1 MKALANYKEMLKYAH
16 ENKFTIGGFNTFN
29 LETARAMVDAAE
41 KMETP
46 IIVQSYHNDLDLP
59 TTWGIAAVVN
69 AFAEKSSQ
77 PVALGLDHGENYEQ
91 AKLCIESGFSG
102 VMIDLSTN
110 DYDTNVREVRRVVEL
125 ARKYDVSV
133 EAELGTICTGDVRP
147 EDMVDGFTDPQMA
160 RQFVLDTGVDCLAV
174 SIGTAHGAYFHECR
188 IDFDRLG
195 ELLEVVPCPI
205 VVHGGSGT
213 PDEDI
218 LKMVKMGI
226 SKLNVGT
233 DFMNAYNKAL
243 LGTMLEK
250 NAGTIE
256 GWGKTFVHPLVGAT
270 AAYKAVYE
278 TALEKLSLL
287 TRYRTD
293 K

>member
-29 LETARAMVDAAE
+29 METARAVVDAAE
-41 KMETP
+41 TMKTP
-46 IIVQSYHNDLDLP
+46 IIVQCYHNDLDLP
-59 TTWGIAAVVN
+59 TTHGIAAVVN
-69 AFAEKSSQ
+69 AFAAKSGQ
-77 PVALGLDHGENYEQ
+77 PVALGLDHGRNFEQ
-91 AKLCIESGFSG
+91 AKLCIDSGFSG
-102 VMIDLSTN
+102 VMIDLSTD
-110 DYDTNVREVRRVVEL
+110 DYDTNVREVRRVVEV
-125 ARKYDVSV
+125 ARKFDVSV

-195 ELLEVVPCPI
+195 ELIEVVPCPI

-243 LGTMLEK
+243 MGSMLASNSGT
-250 NAGTIE
+250 AE
-256 GWGKTFVHPLVGAT
+256 GWGDTFVHPLVGAQ
-270 AAYKAVYE
+270 AAYEAVYR

-293 K
+293 L

>member
-1 MKALANYKEMLKYAH
+1 MKALANYKEMLRYAH

-29 LETARAMVDAAE
+29 METARAVIDAAE

-46 IIVQSYHNDLDLP
+46 IIVQTYHNDLDLA
-59 TTWGIAAVVN
+59 TTYGIAAVVN
-69 AFAEKSSQ
+69 AYAARSSQ
-77 PVALGLDHGENYEQ
+77 SVALGLDHGRNYEQ
-91 AKLCIESGFSG
+91 AKLCIDSGFSG
-102 VMIDLSTN
+102 VMIDLSN
-110 DYDTNVREVRRVVEL
+110 DDYDTNVREVRRVMEI
-125 ARKYDVSV
+125 ARQFDVSV

-147 EDMVDGFTDPQMA
+147 EDMVAGFTDPQMA

-174 SIGTAHGAYFHECR
+174 SIGTAHGPYSHECR

-195 ELLEVVPCPI
+195 EILEVVPCPI

-213 PDEDI
+213 PEEDI
-218 LKMVKMGI
+218 LKMVRMGI

-233 DFMNAYNKAL
+233 DFMCAYNKGL
-243 LGTMLEK
+243 LGAMLEH
-250 NAGTIE
+250 NSGNIE
-256 GWGKTFVHPLVGAT
+256 GWGDTFVHPLVGAK

-287 TRYRTD
+287 TRYRSD